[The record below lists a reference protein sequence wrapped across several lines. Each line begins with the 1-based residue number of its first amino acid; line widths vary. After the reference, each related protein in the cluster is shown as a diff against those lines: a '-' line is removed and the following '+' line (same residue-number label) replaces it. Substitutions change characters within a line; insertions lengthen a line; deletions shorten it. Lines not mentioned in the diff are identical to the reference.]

1 MYSTRRKKIHSPI
14 LVIDFIPSWR
24 LFVSVSK
31 ECEHQRIEKGTE
43 KYPKLP
49 KQYPSVERGG
59 GGEGVGVAQQI
70 FLLGALPRGSTT

>member
-1 MYSTRRKKIHSPI
+1 MILGKLIIHGLNMYSTRRKKIHSPI

-59 GGEGVGVAQQI
+59 VEGGEGG
-70 FLLGALPRGSTT
+70 